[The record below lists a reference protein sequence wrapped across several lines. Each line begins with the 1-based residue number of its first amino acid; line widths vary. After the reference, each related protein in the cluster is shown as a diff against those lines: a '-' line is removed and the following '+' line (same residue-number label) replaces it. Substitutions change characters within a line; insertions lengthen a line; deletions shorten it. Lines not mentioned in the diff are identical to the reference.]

1 MGHTVAVT
9 TSEQPR
15 QRSGRWIKILV
26 AVVIVILLLIAAAEF
41 GLRAYLKGTVADEM
55 RSSAQDKGVEL
66 SDDPE
71 VSFGSAPLIGGL
83 VRGKIP
89 ELTMS
94 LPSSLSVNYQDSDR
108 SKPVVSGQP
117 AVKATMK
124 NVETGGDNGTI
135 GSLTVDT
142 TLPPEYLLAEVQ
154 KAMSEGD
161 GAGGSGSGSAGQSG
175 RPAQDA
181 APNPLAGL
189 MKIDGVE
196 PNTADQTLDVRIA
209 GGLATVA
216 MKPSV
221 TDQGFIMEVAD
232 VKLLG
237 FSLPDSLTDSLKDS
251 LQQSVDQSDNLQI
264 TDAEITDDG
273 LKVRL
278 TGHDVTM
285 DDLAEDASG
294 FSEGSGS
301 GNGSGQGPSQ
311 SPSQGPNQGT
321 GATTGSAAA

>member
-1 MGHTVAVT
+1 MT

-66 SDDPE
+66 SADPE

-83 VRGKIP
+83 IRGKIP

-94 LPSSLSVNYQDSDR
+94 LPSSLSVKYQDSDQ
-108 SKPVVSGQP
+108 SKPVVTGQP
-117 AVKATMK
+117 AIKATMK
-124 NVETGGDNGTI
+124 DVETGGDNGTI

-161 GAGGSGSGSAGQSG
+161 GAGGTGGTGSGSAGQSG

-189 MKIDGVE
+189 MKVDGVE

-251 LQQSVDQSDNLQI
+251 LQQSIDQSDNLQI
-264 TDAEITDDG
+264 TAAEITDDG

-285 DDLAEDASG
+285 DDLADDASG
-294 FSEGSGS
+294 FSQGTGSS
-301 GNGSGQGPSQ
+301 DGSGQGQ
-311 SPSQGPNQGT
+311 RQGQGQGQNQAP

>member
-1 MGHTVAVT
+1 
-9 TSEQPR
+9 
-15 QRSGRWIKILV
+15 
-26 AVVIVILLLIAAAEF
+26 
-41 GLRAYLKGTVADEM
+41 
-55 RSSAQDKGVEL
+55 
-66 SDDPE
+66 
-71 VSFGSAPLIGGL
+71 
-83 VRGKIP
+83 
-89 ELTMS
+89 MS
-94 LPSSLSVNYQDSDR
+94 LPSSLSVKYQDSDQ
-108 SKPVVSGQP
+108 SKPVVTGQP
-117 AVKATMK
+117 AIKATMK
-124 NVETGGDNGTI
+124 DVETGGDNGTI

-161 GAGGSGSGSAGQSG
+161 GAGGTGGTGSGSAGQSG

-189 MKIDGVE
+189 MKVDGVE

-251 LQQSVDQSDNLQI
+251 LQQSIDQSDNLQI
-264 TDAEITDDG
+264 TAAEITDDG

-285 DDLAEDASG
+285 DDLADDASG
-294 FSEGSGS
+294 FSQGTGSS
-301 GNGSGQGPSQ
+301 DGSGQGQ
-311 SPSQGPNQGT
+311 RQGQGQGQNQAP